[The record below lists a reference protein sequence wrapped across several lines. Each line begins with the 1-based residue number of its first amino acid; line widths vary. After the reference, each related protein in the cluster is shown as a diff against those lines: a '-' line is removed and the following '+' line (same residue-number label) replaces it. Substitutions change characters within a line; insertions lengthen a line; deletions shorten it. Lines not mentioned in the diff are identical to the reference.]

1 MTTSGEYLVAD
12 IGASNARFRLAGPH
26 AWCGDTVRL
35 NTGDFAASGALLE
48 AALDAL
54 GRPVLQRACL
64 AVAGPVRGGRGRL
77 TNGTLE
83 FHGNGAERH
92 LGCGVLV
99 INDFHAMARSLPQ
112 LEALQPIGGAGEP
125 AAEGGLKAVL
135 GPGSGLGMGLLAGHP
150 GGWQVLESQGGHA
163 DLAPGNP
170 LEAELLS
177 VLQAAHG
184 HVSWETVLCGPGLV
198 RLYHA
203 VCQLW
208 GMPPDDLDAERIT
221 ALGLH
226 AEEPV
231 CHQTLEV
238 FFAFLGAA
246 AGNLAL
252 TAWALGGVYVG
263 GGIVPAMPDFAAHS
277 PLRRRFDER
286 GPMTDAVREIPLYL
300 ILDPAPGLVGALACL
315 YDQLGA
321 VR

>member
-1 MTTSGEYLVAD
+1 MTSGGEYLVAD
-12 IGASNARFRLAGPH
+12 IGATNARFRLAGPH
-26 AWCGDTVRL
+26 GWCGDPVRL
-35 NTGDFAASGALLE
+35 STGDFTTSGALLE

-54 GRPVLQRACL
+54 GRPVLQQACL
-64 AVAGPVRGGRGRL
+64 AIAGPVRRGRGRI

-83 FHGNGAERH
+83 FHEDVAGRH
-92 LGCGVLV
+92 LDCGVLV
-99 INDFHAMARSLPQ
+99 INDFHALARSLPL
-112 LEALQPIGGAGEP
+112 LEDLRQIGGAGEP

-135 GPGSGLGMGLLAGHP
+135 GPGSGLGMGLLAERP
-150 GGWQVLESQGGHA
+150 GGWQVLVSEGGHA

-170 LEAELLS
+170 LEVELLS

-184 HVSWETVLCGPGLV
+184 QVSWETVLCGPGLV

-208 GMPPDDLDAERIT
+208 GMPPDDLTAERIT

-231 CHQTLEV
+231 CHQTLEI
-238 FFAFLGAA
+238 FFALLGAA

-252 TAWALGGVYVG
+252 TAWAVGGVYLG
-263 GGIVPAMPDFAAHS
+263 GGIVPAMVEFAAQS

-286 GPMTDAVREIPLYL
+286 GPMTDLVREIPLFVV
-300 ILDPAPGLVGALACL
+300 LDPAPGLAGALGCL
-315 YDQLGA
+315 RDRLG
-321 VR
+321 